1 VLTSVPKYDRIIV
14 SKGTTHRQK
23 EVATMKTYEE
33 KVYISHEHLDEINKM
48 LSSCSDED
56 VIERS
61 VEEVYSVTFKDGSG
75 ITYEVVGNGEC
86 FYDRVYF
93 ITKDGEEIALDSEY
107 ELDDMSI
114 EIDGVEYCVKIIE
127 A

>member
-1 VLTSVPKYDRIIV
+1 
-14 SKGTTHRQK
+14 
-23 EVATMKTYEE
+23 MKTYEE